1 MSAFGRWL
9 FVALVLSFVTTARA
23 APDATRRG
31 VPDATPR
38 AAPDLTRRA
47 TPDTTPRVP
56 DAPGSVV
63 TITIDG
69 APQNVLI
76 LAPATNPV
84 AAVVMFPGGDGQI
97 GIGANGSIARKGNF
111 LIRTRDKWLARGFL
125 FVAVDAAAARASSR
139 GDRVGPANQRAIA
152 EIVRAVRQRTS
163 APIWLLGT
171 SAGAPAAVAG
181 AASLPAGVIRGVAIS
196 SPLSKPGPHDS
207 VFDAPLAR
215 IGVPVLIQ
223 IHQQDG
229 CPATPPAN
237 AIRIKAALSSAPVA
251 EVQQFSGGKPPRSA
265 QCDAF
270 SEHGFYGIEDE
281 VVTATANWM
290 MAH

>member
-1 MSAFGRWL
+1 MSAIGRWL
-9 FVALVLSFVTTARA
+9 IVALFFISGAQA
-23 APDATRRG
+23 APDPAG
-31 VPDATPR
+31 N
-38 AAPDLTRRA
+38 
-47 TPDTTPRVP
+47 
-56 DAPGSVV
+56 VV

-69 APQNVLI
+69 APQNVLF
-76 LAPATNPV
+76 LSPMTSPV

-97 GIGANGSIARKGNF
+97 GVGANGSIARKGNF

-125 FVAVDAAAARASSR
+125 FVAVDAAAARANSR

-181 AASLPAGVIRGVAIS
+181 AASLPAGSIRGVAIS
-196 SPLSKPGPHDS
+196 SPVSMPGQHDS

-215 IGVPVLIQ
+215 VGVPVLIQ

-229 CPATPPAN
+229 CSSTPPAN
-237 AIRIKAALSSAPVA
+237 AARIKAALTSAPVV
-251 EVQQFSGGKPPRSA
+251 EVQQFSGGTPPRSTPCEAFA
-265 QCDAF
+265 Q
-270 SEHGFYGIEDE
+270 HGFYGLEDE
-281 VVTATANWM
+281 VVSAAANWIV
-290 MAH
+290 AH